1 LLIAVLTSGAGCSRP
16 SSSPV
21 VDTARPREQ
30 RYVLHGEIVTVN
42 RERNTLT
49 VTHEA
54 IPGLMPAMT
63 MEFGV
68 TGGDLAIAR
77 PGARIKADLVR
88 DGRGF
93 HLEKVWP
100 DDRADAGGIATAAM
114 ALRQDTA
121 ARGAKA
127 YREIGETMPDFALY
141 DEDGRIVQAARFRGR
156 QIMLNFVYSRCPV
169 ATMCPAA
176 TLRMMAVQKAAREA
190 GVTNLQLISVTLDP
204 ENDTPGVLKEYATA
218 RGIDTRNFALL
229 TGPEAAVRDLL
240 VQFGV
245 IAEFKDGLL
254 KHSLATLLIDE
265 RGRLIHRA
273 DGSEWTV
280 DEFVDRMRKG

>member
-1 LLIAVLTSGAGCSRP
+1 
-16 SSSPV
+16 
-21 VDTARPREQ
+21 
-30 RYVLHGEIVTVN
+30 VN

-63 MEFGV
+63 MDFEV

-93 HLEKVWP
+93 HLERVWP
-100 DDRADAGGIATAAM
+100 DDRADAAGMAAAAM
-114 ALRQDTA
+114 ALRQDTE

-127 YREIGETMPDFALY
+127 YREIGETMPNFALY